1 MTRVPLIVVVLGCVC
16 VCAPAWANVTYSF
29 YAITNNSSV
38 DPAIGEAQL
47 FVDVTDPG
55 GGQVLF
61 TFRNTGPEASSITDV
76 YFDDGTLLDIA
87 SIINTAG
94 QVKFSQLA
102 TPANLPAAN
111 NISPAFQTTGN
122 FSADSDPP
130 AQANGVNPGEQ
141 LGVLFDLQSGK
152 SYADV
157 LSDLETT
164 ALRIGIHVQG
174 FADGNSESFVNNG
187 TVPAPGALLLGG
199 IGISL
204 VGWLQRRRTL

>member
-1 MTRVPLIVVVLGCVC
+1 
-16 VCAPAWANVTYSF
+16 VTYSF